1 MELTQQQLA
10 RAVAAQ
16 LASEGARQVRLSANK
31 THPLWTALP
40 AAGVATSDE
49 ASTHVV
55 VVAQV
60 AEDGGA
66 GFSGAPPDG
75 GAGFS
80 GAPPDGGAGFSGAP
94 PDGGAAVMSSST
106 EVVAVLDE
114 LSEQPPGLVR
124 AAAKATTKARR
135 VFTRLGVLEV
145 RDEGLVIV
153 ALAPGVSATDL
164 QRFSVPTLKLTAAV
178 KEMVQD
184 EGP

>member
-1 MELTQQQLA
+1 
-10 RAVAAQ
+10 
-16 LASEGARQVRLSANK
+16 
-31 THPLWTALP
+31 
-40 AAGVATSDE
+40 
-49 ASTHVV
+49 
-55 VVAQV
+55 
-60 AEDGGA
+60 
-66 GFSGAPPDG
+66 
-75 GAGFS
+75 
-80 GAPPDGGAGFSGAP
+80 
-94 PDGGAAVMSSST
+94 MSSST